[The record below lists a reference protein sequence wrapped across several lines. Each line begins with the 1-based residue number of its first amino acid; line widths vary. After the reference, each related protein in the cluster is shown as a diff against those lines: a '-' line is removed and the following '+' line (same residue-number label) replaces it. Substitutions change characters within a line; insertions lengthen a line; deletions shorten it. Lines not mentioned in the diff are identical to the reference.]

1 MDNQN
6 HIDEM
11 QLSKEVI
18 KVDETHTITLIER
31 LDAESKRTLNA
42 LVQSVLTTQQD
53 NDKEKLA
60 LIAEKRRLVAD

>member
-1 MDNQN
+1 
-6 HIDEM
+6 
-11 QLSKEVI
+11 
-18 KVDETHTITLIER
+18 LIER

-60 LIAEKRRLVAD
+60 LIAEKRRLVADQRLLQEQQADL